1 MTTLADF
8 SAIDISGQSVA
19 LSQFIGQVVLI
30 VNTAS
35 RCGFTPQYAGLEDL
49 YQQFKPH
56 GLVILGFPCNQFA
69 GQEPDDETQIAQF
82 CTTRFGVTFPLF
94 KKIDVN
100 GANAHPLFVF
110 LKQEATGLLG
120 SGAIKWN
127 FTKFLIDKKGNVVRR
142 YAPLTKP
149 SDLAFDIERLCG
161 SNEENKL

>member
-19 LSQFIGQVVLI
+19 LSQFIGKVVLI